1 MDARALSGTDLEHF
15 GLAAPLHGIQT
26 VFGKLTK
33 DSLNVAFSGL
43 GLVNL
48 VERHHDRHASCLG
61 MVDAL
66 NGLRHDAVIG
76 SHHQHHNVR
85 HACAASAHLRERF
98 VAGRI
103 DESHHALLV
112 ARLDGDLECTGR
124 LGDAT
129 RFARCNIGVTN
140 AVKQAGLTVVDVTK
154 DGDHRRT
161 RALFRANASSESL
174 LDDVGNALRLF
185 HDELNFIAHHDFN
198 GALGFDAAVDGG
210 HLAGQNEL
218 LQNVAGLHAA
228 LL

>member
-1 MDARALSGTDLEHF
+1 
-15 GLAAPLHGIQT
+15 
-26 VFGKLTK
+26 
-33 DSLNVAFSGL
+33 
-43 GLVNL
+43 
-48 VERHHDRHASCLG
+48 

-85 HACAASAHLRERF
+85 YACAASAHLCERF

-112 ARLDGDLECTGR
+112 ARLNGDLECTGR

-154 DGDHRRT
+154 DGDHGRT
-161 RALFRANASSESL
+161 RTLFRANAGRESL
-174 LDDVGNALRLF
+174 LDDVTDALRLF

-198 GALGFDAAVDGG
+198 GALSFDAAVDGG
-210 HLAGQNEL
+210 HLSSKDEL